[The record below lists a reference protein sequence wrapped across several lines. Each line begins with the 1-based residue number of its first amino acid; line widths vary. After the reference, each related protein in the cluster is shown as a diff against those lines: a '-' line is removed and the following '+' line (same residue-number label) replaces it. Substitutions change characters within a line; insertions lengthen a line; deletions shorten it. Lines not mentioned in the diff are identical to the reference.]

1 MIGIYKITNKIN
13 GKIYIGQS
21 RYIER
26 RFTEHKRHYKCE
38 SHRKKIALYKAM
50 WKYGVEN
57 FIFEIL
63 EETSV
68 DVLDEREKYYIDFYK
83 SNHKDMGYNLTE
95 GGEHGPIYCGET
107 NKNAKLT
114 EDIVF
119 QIREYYRQGYVK
131 KQAYKCICEK
141 QKVNINTFSDV
152 WVGKI
157 WKHVHYDVYDESLKD
172 EIYRKRCENKSRLT
186 ETSSKQY
193 VKEIRDYR
201 NQGRYIWD
209 IFTLYSDKM
218 ERFNF
223 EDIWYN
229 RCYKYIQSDIVKES
243 KVKYVKKHKFEDV
256 KINMYN
262 LDGKY
267 IKTFDNAYDVIKFLD
282 RDSTNNMRKNTRT
295 RIFNVCN
302 HKEKSAYGYIWS
314 FVDCNDY
321 Q

>member
-1 MIGIYKITNKIN
+1 MIGIYKITNKIS

-21 RYIER
+21 RDIER
-26 RFTEHKRHYKCE
+26 RIAEHKRHYKRE
-38 SHRKKIALYKAM
+38 DLRKCKPLYKAM
-50 WKYGVEN
+50 WKYGPDN
-57 FIFEIL
+57 FLFETL
-63 EETSV
+63 EETSIE
-68 DVLDEREKYYIDFYK
+68 DLSEREKYYIELYK
-83 SNHKDMGYNLTE
+83 SNNRFIGYNVTE
-95 GGEHGPIYCGET
+95 GGDCGPIKCGES

-119 QIREYYRQGYVK
+119 QIREYYRMGYVK
-131 KQAYKCICEK
+131 KQAYKLICEQ

-157 WKHVHYDVYDESLKD
+157 WKHIHYDVYDENLKE
-172 EIYRKRCENKSRLT
+172 EIHKKRCENRSRLT

-201 NQGRYIWD
+201 NQGRFIWD
-209 IFTLYSDKM
+209 IFPLYSDKM
-218 ERFNF
+218 QRFNF

-243 KVKYVKKHKFEDV
+243 KVKYIKKHKFENV

-262 LDGKY
+262 LDGVY
-267 IKTFDNAYDVIKFLD
+267 IRTFDNAYDIIKFLG
-282 RDSTNNMRKNTRT
+282 RDLTNNMRKNTRS

-302 HKEKSAYGYIWS
+302 NKEKSAYGYIWS

-321 Q
+321 R

>member
-1 MIGIYKITNKIN
+1 MIGIYKITNKVN
-13 GKIYIGQS
+13 GKIYIGKS
-21 RYIER
+21 TDIVR
-26 RFTEHKRHYKCE
+26 RFAEHKRHYKSE
-38 SHRKKIALYKAM
+38 SHRKKIALYKSM

-83 SNHKDMGYNLTE
+83 SNNKDIGYNLTE
-95 GGEHGPIYCGET
+95 GGDSGPIYYGET

-119 QIREYYRQGYVK
+119 QIREYYKQGYVK
-131 KQAYKCICEK
+131 KQAYECICEK

-152 WVGKI
+152 WIGKI
-157 WKHVHYDVYDESLKD
+157 WKHVHYDVYDESFKD
-172 EIYRKRCENKSRLT
+172 EIYKKRCENKSRLT

-209 IFTLYSDKM
+209 IFALYSDKM
-218 ERFNF
+218 ERFTF

-243 KVKYVKKHKFEDV
+243 KVKYIKKHKFEYV

-267 IKTFDNAYDVIKFLD
+267 IKTFYNAYDVIKFLD

-321 Q
+321 R